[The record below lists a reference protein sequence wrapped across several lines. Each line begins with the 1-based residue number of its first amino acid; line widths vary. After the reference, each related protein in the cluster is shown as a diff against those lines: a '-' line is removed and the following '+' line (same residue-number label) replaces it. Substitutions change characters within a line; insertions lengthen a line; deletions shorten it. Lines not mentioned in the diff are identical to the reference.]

1 MLAQSLAHK
10 MKLRTNHRA
19 AVIAAPGGY
28 LKELTPLPDEVEVS
42 DRLNGKFDWI
52 QIFVKTQSEL
62 DKLVPR
68 AVRTL
73 KPESI
78 IWISFPKGSSKI
90 QTDLTRDR
98 GREILKKTDL
108 KWITLISVNETWSA
122 FGLRPYLPGEARS

>member
-1 MLAQSLAHK
+1 MPTQTLAHK
-10 MKLRTNHRA
+10 MKLRTRHRA
-19 AVIAAPGGY
+19 AVIAGPAGY
-28 LKELTPLPDEVEVS
+28 LKELAPLPDEVEVS
-42 DRLNGKFDWI
+42 AHLKGTFDWI
-52 QIFVKTQSEL
+52 QIFVKTKSEL

-90 QTDLTRDR
+90 QTDLTRDK
-98 GREILKKTDL
+98 GWEILEKTDL

-122 FGLRPYLPGEARS
+122 FGLRPYRFGEARS

>member
-1 MLAQSLAHK
+1 MPAQSLLHK
-10 MKLRTNHRA
+10 MKLRPSHRA

-28 LKELTPLPDEVEVS
+28 LKELAPLPDEVEVS

-90 QTDLTRDR
+90 QTDLTRDK
-98 GREILKKTDL
+98 GWEILKKTDL

-122 FGLRPYLPGEARS
+122 FGLRPYRSGEARS